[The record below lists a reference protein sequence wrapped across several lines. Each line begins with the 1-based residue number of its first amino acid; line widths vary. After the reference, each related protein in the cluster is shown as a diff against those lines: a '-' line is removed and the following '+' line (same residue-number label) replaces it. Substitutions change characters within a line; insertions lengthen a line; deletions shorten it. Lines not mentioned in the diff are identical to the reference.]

1 MRGVEGSLFKGKQK
15 GVSGDG
21 LCRRV
26 PGGGGVLL
34 GSVRVRGVLFGS
46 VPWGFCKFSVR
57 SRDQHNLLLFS
68 VSGPESLRFIKIF
81 SLLSY
86 LLSSLFSFLLLRTTH
101 TQKRR
106 NHSTFIGQ

>member
-34 GSVRVRGVLFGS
+34 GSVRVRGVLFRGGS
-46 VPWGFCKFSVR
+46 V
-57 SRDQHNLLLFS
+57 
-68 VSGPESLRFIKIF
+68 
-81 SLLSY
+81 
-86 LLSSLFSFLLLRTTH
+86 SFP
-101 TQKRR
+101 
-106 NHSTFIGQ
+106 